1 MTQRSDPFKK
11 REVKPSVKQVP
22 VDPAN
27 GMKTHG
33 VHGERE
39 VPVVLP
45 PTSRRIHTVPIAT
58 IRPGRYQKRES
69 VDPEKYQQLKDQ
81 IEELG
86 LNFVAIL
93 CVDPD
98 DANYY
103 NPMMGGHLRIQA
115 ASELGITEVSAII
128 RDYDRMALA
137 KGTYFENNGRQPL
150 SLIEEGNIF
159 KQCQEDAGWTQEE
172 IAKNLIVPGGRSH
185 VALCLLTVTA
195 APDIQ
200 EMLRRDP
207 KRGQRCFYY
216 LRQLDELGEARA
228 IELRAPIIAD
238 FLAKKISTDE
248 VRIKVEQLLSNER
261 GETTYPLSLEEVR
274 RQHTITSTVKS
285 FHRFEKEIGTAA
297 LNQKERESLQALKTK
312 IDALLERG

>member
-11 REVKPSVKQVP
+11 RDVKPLVKPAP

-27 GMKTHG
+27 GLKTHG

-39 VPVVLP
+39 TPVVLP
-45 PTSRRIHTVPIAT
+45 PTSRRIHTVPISA
-58 IRPGRYQKRES
+58 IRPGRYQKREA

-81 IEELG
+81 IAELG

-98 DANYY
+98 DQSFY

-115 ASELGITEVSAII
+115 AAELGITEVSAII

-150 SLIEEGNIF
+150 TLIEEGNIF

-216 LRQLDELGEARA
+216 LRQLDELGEERA

-248 VRIKVEQLLSNER
+248 VRIKVEQILQSER
-261 GETTYPLSLEEVR
+261 GETVMSLSLEEVR

-297 LNQKERESLQALKTK
+297 LNPKERESLQTLKQK
-312 IDALLERG
+312 IEEMLERG

>member
-1 MTQRSDPFKK
+1 VITP
-11 REVKPSVKQVP
+11 PI
-22 VDPAN
+22 DPAN
-27 GMKTHG
+27 GLKKHG
-33 VHGERE
+33 VHGDRE
-39 VPVVLP
+39 ASTVIPS
-45 PTSRRIHTVPIAT
+45 TSRRIHAVPIAT

-81 IEELG
+81 IQELG

-98 DANYY
+98 DANFY

-115 ASELGITEVSAII
+115 AAELGITEVSAII

-200 EMLRRDP
+200 EMLRQDP

-216 LRQLDELGEARA
+216 LRQLDELGEERA
-228 IELRAPIIAD
+228 AELRAPIIAD

-248 VRIKVEQLLSNER
+248 VRIRVEQILQRER
-261 GETTYPLSLEEVR
+261 GETSSALSLEEVR
-274 RQHTITSTVKS
+274 RQHTITSTMKNLN
-285 FHRFEKEIGTAA
+285 RFEKEIGTAA
-297 LNQKERESLQALKTK
+297 PNHKERESLLTLRQK
-312 IDALLERG
+312 IDGLLDRS